1 MAIAGSNDHTYV
13 WYKDGT
19 VSSGSTGD
27 LDQHRQPYGF
37 SLAPGKSPNDIVG
50 VAIAGSND
58 HTYVWY
64 KDGTVSSGS
73 TGDLDQHRQPY
84 GYKVAQ

>member
-1 MAIAGSNDHTYV
+1 MMNLKKFRSLWSLSTLLGINLLSLLITSTVNAGDV
-13 WYKDGT
+13 KG
-19 VSSGSTGD
+19 
-27 LDQHRQPYGF
+27 YGN
-37 SLAPGKSPNDIVG
+37 KIVG

-73 TGDLDQHRQPY
+73 TDDLDRYRQVY
-84 GYKVAQ
+84 TFRK